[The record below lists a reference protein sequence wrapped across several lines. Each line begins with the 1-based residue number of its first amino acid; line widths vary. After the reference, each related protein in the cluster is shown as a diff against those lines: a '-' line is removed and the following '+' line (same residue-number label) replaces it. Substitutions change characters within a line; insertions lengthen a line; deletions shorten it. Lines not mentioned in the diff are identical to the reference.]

1 MKRAIRRTLP
11 ALPKIVFWTTPL
23 LLSLEAGVSM
33 FVGYLVADFIAGK
46 DTNQHG
52 RIRNPFIF
60 TVKSYRVHLHHWLVF
75 LGCIAF
81 AFVLNRTAFGVPSA
95 IYGFLGGIV
104 VQGIMDYDDW
114 KSVIKR
120 KQRDS

>member
-1 MKRAIRRTLP
+1 MKEAVKKSLP
-11 ALPKIVFWTTPL
+11 ALPKVVFWLTPL
-23 LLSLEAGVSM
+23 LISLEAGLSM
-33 FVGYLVADFIAGK
+33 FVGYLIADFVAGK
-46 DTNQHG
+46 KSSQQG

-60 TVKSYRVHLHHWLVF
+60 NVRSYRIHVHHWLVF

-81 AFVLNRTAFGVPSA
+81 AFVLSRTAFGVPSV

-120 KQRDS
+120 KQKDS

>member
-1 MKRAIRRTLP
+1 MKEAVKKSLP
-11 ALPKIVFWTTPL
+11 ALPKVVFWLTPL
-23 LLSLEAGVSM
+23 LISLEAGLSM
-33 FVGYLVADFIAGK
+33 FVGK
-46 DTNQHG
+46 KSSQQG

-60 TVKSYRVHLHHWLVF
+60 NVRSYRIHVHHWLVF

-81 AFVLNRTAFGVPSA
+81 AFVLSRTAFGVPSV

-120 KQRDS
+120 KQKDS